1 MAFSPYGEYCK
12 KTRKVC
18 VVDLPSLKRVQSFE
32 FVREQEVGNL
42 VNKVR
47 KARLGGT
54 SVNLSQM
61 LIGASNNRVSRCVLG
76 QGYKAEDGSISR
88 LGELA
93 NAVAMQLMEFS
104 VGDFFP
110 LLRWIDVIRGF
121 VGRLRS
127 TSREFDA
134 FNDRVVQEHKAVRK
148 LGGVASEMEDFVDVL
163 LRLQHDCILDFGLT
177 QDHLKAILQVSLF
190 SHIIFQ

>member
-1 MAFSPYGEYCK
+1 M
-12 KTRKVC
+12 
-18 VVDLPSLKRVQSFE
+18 QSFE

-47 KARLGGT
+47 KACLGGT
-54 SVNLSQM
+54 SVNLSRM
-61 LIGASNNRVSRCVLG
+61 LIGASNNIVSRCVLG
-76 QGYKAEDGSISR
+76 QGYRAEDGSISR

-110 LLRWIDVIRGF
+110 SLRWIDVIRGF

-127 TSREFDA
+127 TFREFDA

-163 LRLQHDCILDFGLT
+163 LRL
-177 QDHLKAILQVSLF
+177 
-190 SHIIFQ
+190 